1 MVEST
6 SSLRPENPH
15 SRSVAALVET
25 FSLSRGDGASSS
37 VSPTL
42 RVTGITM
49 ATSEVRPGD
58 VFVGLPGKRVHGAT
72 YAVAARDAG
81 AVAII
86 TDHDGATVAALSG
99 LPVFIAPNVREILG
113 ELAAWVFD
121 TANDAPITF
130 GVTGTNGKTSVVYL
144 MTALLTQLGVTC
156 GLSSTAERRIGE
168 TAIVS
173 QLTTPEAT
181 ELHALL
187 ARMKE
192 ADVAAVAI
200 EVSAQAM
207 TQHRVDGVFFDVV
220 GFANL
225 SHDHLDDYATYDD
238 YYAAKAE
245 LFTHERAAR
254 GVVLVDTEWG
264 IKLAT
269 ESKIPITTV
278 STHPGLAADWQ
289 VTVTAET
296 PRSVTFDL
304 TSPQGAAM
312 TVNVP
317 LLGRFMA
324 ANAALAIV
332 MLIEGGYAAS
342 EIAAVLERDGGIRAF
357 IPGRAEIVS
366 GSAGPI
372 FYVDYGHT
380 PDAFASIL
388 SSLRTVISGKIVMVF
403 GADGDRD
410 RTKRQEMGQI
420 AATGADVVV
429 ITDFHPRTEDPAAI
443 RAQLLAGARSAHAR
457 SELFEV
463 ADPTE
468 AVRFAL
474 TLAGEGDAIL
484 YAGPGHE
491 NYREVAGHHVAY
503 DARNDVR
510 LALREAGW
518 MEKTN
523 DHD

>member
-1 MVEST
+1 VVENA
-6 SSLRPENPH
+6 SSLRPLHPNLRP
-15 SRSVAALVET
+15 LVELVDT
-25 FSLSRGDGASSS
+25 FSLSRGDGETQPVNPAIR
-37 VSPTL
+37 VS
-42 RVTGITM
+42 GITM
-49 ATSEVRPGD
+49 STTEVRPGD
-58 VFVGLPGKRVHGAT
+58 VFVGLPGKHVHGAT
-72 YAVAARDAG
+72 YASAARDAG
-81 AVAII
+81 AVAVV
-86 TDHDGATVAALSG
+86 TDQAGAPFAAASG
-99 LPVFIAPNVREILG
+99 LPVFIAPQVRDVLG

-121 TANDAPITF
+121 TAVDAPQTF

-144 MTALLTQLGVTC
+144 LTALLAQLGVMC
-156 GLSSTAERRIGE
+156 GLSSTAERRIGN

-192 ADVAAVAI
+192 AEVAAVAI

-220 GFANL
+220 GFTNL
-225 SHDHLDDYATYDD
+225 SHDHLDDYDTFEAYFS
-238 YYAAKAE
+238 AKAQ
-245 LFTHERAAR
+245 LFTPDRAAR
-254 GVVLVDTEWG
+254 GVIVVDTPWG
-264 IKLAT
+264 SQLAT
-269 ESKIPITTV
+269 ESKIPVTTV
-278 STHPGLAADWQ
+278 STLPEIAADWHLS
-289 VTVTAET
+289 VSRET
-296 PRSVTFDL
+296 PRSIAFDL
-304 TSPQGAAM
+304 VSSKGTHLS
-312 TVNVP
+312 VVVP

-332 MLIEGGYAAS
+332 MLIEGGYAAAD
-342 EIAAVLERDGGIRAF
+342 IATVLERDGGIAAF
-357 IPGRAEIVS
+357 VPGRAEIVS
-366 GSAGPI
+366 GSTGPI

-380 PDAFASIL
+380 PDAFESIL
-388 SSLRTVISGKIVMVF
+388 SSLRAVISGKIVMVF

-410 RTKRQEMGQI
+410 MTKRAEMGRI
-420 AATGADVVV
+420 AARGADAVVV
-429 ITDFHPRTEDPAAI
+429 TDFHPRTEDPAAI
-443 RAQLLAGARSAHAR
+443 RAQLLAGARSAQA
-457 SELFEV
+457 SSDLFEV

-474 TLAGEGDAIL
+474 TIAGEGDAIL

-518 MEKTN
+518 MESKDN
-523 DHD
+523 HD